1 MYFLL
6 KNLEEINKILLY
18 QCVNVYGCHCEKC
31 PYYNKALKKC
41 ESVEIF
47 STSLENIKN
56 FLEKNKENIEKTLDK
71 SNQMWY
77 NKENEKEVDLWQI
90 SLKKLRKL
98 FPQ

>member
-56 FLEKNKENIEKTLDK
+56 FLEKNKENIEKMLDK
-71 SNQMWY
+71 SNQM
-77 NKENEKEVDLWQI
+77 
-90 SLKKLRKL
+90 
-98 FPQ
+98 

>member
-6 KNLEEINKILLY
+6 KNLEEINDATDDEAIEEINETLLY
-18 QCVNVYGCHCEKC
+18 QCVNIFGCRCEKC

-71 SNQMWY
+71 SNQ
-77 NKENEKEVDLWQI
+77 V
-90 SLKKLRKL
+90 
-98 FPQ
+98 

>member
-41 ESVEIF
+41 ESVEVF

-71 SNQMWY
+71 SNQM
-77 NKENEKEVDLWQI
+77 
-90 SLKKLRKL
+90 
-98 FPQ
+98 